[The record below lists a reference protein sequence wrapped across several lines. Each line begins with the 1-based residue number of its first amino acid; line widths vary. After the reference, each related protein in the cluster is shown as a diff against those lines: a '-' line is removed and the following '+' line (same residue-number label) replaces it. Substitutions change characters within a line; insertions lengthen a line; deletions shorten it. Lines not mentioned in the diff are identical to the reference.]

1 MEEQAPPTPAS
12 IEQVEALIVRTL
24 RLDEVGVGRIHPDE
38 ALFGEGLG
46 LDSIDALELAMAV
59 SREYGV
65 TLSSENPNIKQI
77 FASLRNLTAYIQ
89 QHRGA

>member
-1 MEEQAPPTPAS
+1 MEKQAPSTPAS

-24 RLDEVGVGRIHPDE
+24 RLDEVGVSRINPDE

-46 LDSIDALELAMAV
+46 LDSIDALELAIAV
-59 SREYGV
+59 SKEYGV